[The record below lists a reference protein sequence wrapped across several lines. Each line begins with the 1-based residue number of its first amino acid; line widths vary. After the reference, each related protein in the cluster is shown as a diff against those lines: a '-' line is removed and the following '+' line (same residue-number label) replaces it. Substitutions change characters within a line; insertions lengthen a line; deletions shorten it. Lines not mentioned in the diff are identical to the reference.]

1 MSDLDLMMKVLIVD
15 DMLTMRRI
23 LRSVLQEI
31 GYTNVQEAKDGEE
44 AFNTLKIGG
53 YGLVVAD
60 WNMPVMTGLELLK
73 AIRADAELKTLPV
86 LMVTAEAQKENIIEV
101 VQAGVSGYIVKPFTG
116 DGLQEKLVKIFAKK
130 TPVNA

>member
-1 MSDLDLMMKVLIVD
+1 MPDLDLTMKVLIVD

-23 LRSVLQEI
+23 LRNVLQEI
-31 GYTNVQEAKDGEE
+31 GYTNVRDAKDGEE

>member
-1 MSDLDLMMKVLIVD
+1 MPDLDLTMKVLIVD

-23 LRSVLQEI
+23 LRNVLQEI
-31 GYTNVQEAKDGEE
+31 GYTNVRDAKDGEE

-53 YGLVVAD
+53 YGLVVTD

-86 LMVTAEAQKENIIEV
+86 LMVTAEAQKENIVEV
-101 VQAGVSGYIVKPFTG
+101 VQAGVSDYIVKPFTG
-116 DGLQEKLVKIFAKK
+116 DGLQKKLVKIFAKK

>member
-1 MSDLDLMMKVLIVD
+1 MPDLDLTMKVLIVD

-23 LRSVLQEI
+23 LRNVLQEI
-31 GYTNVQEAKDGEE
+31 GYTNVRDAKDGEE

-53 YGLVVAD
+53 YGLVVTD

-73 AIRADAELKTLPV
+73 AIRADAELKILPV

-101 VQAGVSGYIVKPFTG
+101 VQAGVSDYIVKPFTG
-116 DGLQEKLVKIFAKK
+116 DGLQKKLVRIFAKK

>member
-1 MSDLDLMMKVLIVD
+1 MSDLDLTMKVLIVD

-23 LRSVLQEI
+23 LRNVLKEI
-31 GYTNVQEAKDGEE
+31 GYTNVRDAKDGEE

-53 YGLVVAD
+53 YGLVVTD

-101 VQAGVSGYIVKPFTG
+101 VQAGVSDYIVKPFTG
-116 DGLQEKLVKIFAKK
+116 DGLQKKLVKIFAKK